1 MSDPRTARAEK
12 AALRSRALAARRGL
26 GRAHRDRA
34 GAAIRR
40 QLAGFAPV
48 QDADTLL
55 GYAAFG
61 DEVDLDGLLRDRLA
75 ADAVVALP
83 YVDEDGIAAAAVAGP
98 EGLDGLVAGFRG
110 VREPAPTGRQP
121 LEPSRIDVA
130 LVPAVA
136 FDRRGRRL
144 GYGGGHLDRLLATLR
159 PDAVRIAVGYRAQLV
174 DAVPRE
180 AHDVVVDFVV
190 HEEEIL
196 TVER

>member
-75 ADAVVALP
+75 AGAVVALP
-83 YVDEDGIAAAAVAGP
+83 YVDEDGIAAAAVAG
-98 EGLDGLVAGFRG
+98 LDGLVAGFRG
-110 VREPAPTGRQP
+110 VREPAPAGRQP

-159 PDAVRIAVGYRAQLV
+159 PDAVRIAVGYTAQLV

-180 AHDVVVDFVV
+180 THDVVVDFVV